1 MESHTGIPL
10 GRPEVMLLFKQLD
23 TDGDGRITKEEL
35 LAELGQ
41 PAPGMEDEESDDEE
55 NTRGVWDDEG
65 SEDEVDLLRSLRRA
79 IERRASVVSSQLWG
93 SQRDMIQNPNG
104 DSSSGPGMSVGNV
117 VLAPS
122 HIRRIL
128 IELHGVSQKHI
139 DAVLRTAD
147 KDEDGLVRLRINFNA
162 VFCFLLLL
170 TTGILSRF
178 TLTR

>member
-1 MESHTGIPL
+1 MEAHTGIPL

-41 PAPGMEDEESDDEE
+41 PVPGMEYEESDDEDSA
-55 NTRGVWDDEG
+55 RGVWDDEG

-93 SQRDMIQNPNG
+93 AQRDTIPNPNG
-104 DSSSGPGMSVGNV
+104 DGNSGPGMSVGDV

-122 HIRRIL
+122 HVCRVL
-128 IELHGVSQKHI
+128 IELHGVTQKHV

-170 TTGILSRF
+170 RTRF
-178 TLTR
+178 